1 VGSNILALQQA
12 ARASSHF
19 QSAPEFRYKGRMGLF
34 DFFRRAPAIRTVA
47 ELADFVDRNSAFV
60 AQKGI
65 YDYARARAGHY
76 TKVLFT
82 EPEFQEACNVARWQ
96 TYPLAL
102 AMVGELVEGLL
113 RPAWQKDRA
122 SLNDAVRE
130 LTLSVFD
137 RYPAPNSLTR
147 EHWTQL
153 RDELDRHLKQ
163 ISLHPTKLAID
174 VPEPFW
180 QRYFDLMPIHEQL
193 RTRDELTTRGYLRST
208 LCNIHEELTKRMDT
222 PALIRALEGIGAPF
236 GAAAT

>member
-1 VGSNILALQQA
+1 LHCSKRLQAL
-12 ARASSHF
+12 RF
-19 QSAPEFRYKGRMGLF
+19 RCAPDFRYNDRMGLF

-47 ELADFVDRNSAFV
+47 ELADFVDRNAAFV

-82 EPEFQEACNVARWQ
+82 EPEFQASCNVARWQ

-113 RPAWQKDRA
+113 LPSWTRDRV

-137 RYPAPNSLTR
+137 RYPAPDSLTR
-147 EHWTQL
+147 EYWAQL
-153 RDELDRHLKQ
+153 REELDRHLRQ
-163 ISLHPTKLAID
+163 VVLHPTKLAID

-180 QRYFDLMPIHEQL
+180 QRYFDLMPIHERL

-208 LCNIHEELTKRMDT
+208 LCNIHEELTKRMDA
-222 PALIRALEGIGAPF
+222 PALIRALEGTATF
-236 GAAAT
+236 GAAAN